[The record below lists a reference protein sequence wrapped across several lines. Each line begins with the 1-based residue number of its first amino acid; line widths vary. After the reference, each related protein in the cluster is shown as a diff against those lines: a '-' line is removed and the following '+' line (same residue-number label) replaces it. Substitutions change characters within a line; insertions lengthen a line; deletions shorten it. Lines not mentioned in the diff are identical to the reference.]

1 MNDGCPYKVKD
12 IKPQNSTLPVN
23 DINIP
28 VSVLFENINYRR
40 RVYSVAIIKFL
51 NIQFIP
57 IISVYHLRQTNF
69 ENDNFTCFYF
79 LNNLSL

>member
-1 MNDGCPYKVKD
+1 MMVALIKLGYKTSEFQFAGKRH
-12 IKPQNSTLPVN
+12 
-23 DINIP
+23 NIP

-40 RVYSVAIIKFL
+40 RVYPVAIIKFL